1 MAYDALSD
9 ETLIQRVGRRDAAAL
24 STLYDRY
31 ARQAHAVAL
40 LITREP
46 AAATAVVEELFWRV
60 WRQGQPPSSGAT
72 VRNSL
77 MLSARRLAE
86 SAPSP
91 RPSPAPPAQSTRLSP
106 IEPSIR

>member
-9 ETLIQRVGRRDAAAL
+9 EALVQLIGRRDTAAL
-24 STLYDRY
+24 SALYDRY

-46 AAATAVVEELFWRV
+46 AAATAIVEELFWRV
-60 WRQGQPPSSGAT
+60 WQQGRPPTPGAT

-86 SAPSP
+86 NLP
-91 RPSPAPPAQSTRLSP
+91 QTLSP
-106 IEPSIR
+106 QQSLTGPAFAD